1 MKKMTDTTEQKKNKP
16 MPLTG
21 IKILEYGVF
30 HAGPG
35 STAILGDLGA
45 DIIKIESGFGDPE
58 RYWTKVA
65 EIDMAMPNGESI
77 MHEVSN
83 RNKRG
88 IYLDIT
94 TEKGREIFHQLIREA
109 DVFLTNLRK
118 TTKKKLGIDYETL
131 SAVNPKIIHANVSG
145 YGPEGPMSNIG
156 AFDPLGQARSGL
168 MFATGSSE
176 PTMLHLG
183 VLDQA
188 TAIAASH
195 AILTALLVKERQG
208 IGQEIHVSLY
218 STALWMQH
226 PNMMLSSAL
235 SVNPCVTGVRTHHSP
250 LRNRFQCKDGK
261 WIIGTHH
268 PEEKYWSDFCKA
280 MGKETLLKDR
290 KYTDEAVR
298 PVTSP
303 ELIEMFDAAFLEKT
317 RDQWMEVFQPLGL
330 MFCPVLHVTEVEHDP
345 QAIVNGYVVPYE
357 HRSLGKINIP
367 GYPIHFSANSAGTRF
382 SAPGIGEH
390 TAEILKEIGYESE
403 EIENLKKQGIVK

>member
-1 MKKMTDTTEQKKNKP
+1 MTELPQPNSGKP
-16 MPLTG
+16 MPLAG

-35 STAILGDLGA
+35 STAIPGDLGA

-65 EIDMAMPNGESI
+65 EIDMAMPDGESI

-88 IYLDIT
+88 IYLDIM
-94 TEKGREIFHQLIREA
+94 TENGRKIFERLIKEA

-118 TTKKKLGIDYETL
+118 TTKKKLGIDYETI
-131 SAVNPKIIHANVSG
+131 SKINPLIIHTNVSG

-168 MFATGSSE
+168 MFATGSAE
-176 PTMLHLG
+176 PAMLHLG
-183 VLDQA
+183 VLDQS

-208 IGQEIHVSLY
+208 IGQELHVSLY

-226 PNMMLSSAL
+226 PNMMLASAIG
-235 SVNPCVTGVRTHHSP
+235 VNPCVTGVRTHHSP

-268 PEEKYWSDFCKA
+268 PEEKYWTTFCKA
-280 MGKETLLKDR
+280 MGREALLEDER
-290 KYTDEAVR
+290 YTDKFGR
-298 PVTSP
+298 PVTSA
-303 ELIEMFDAAFLEKT
+303 ELIQIFDKSFLEKT
-317 RDQWMEVFQPLGL
+317 RDEWMEVFQPLGL
-330 MFCPVLHVTEVEHDP
+330 MFCSVLHITEVEHDP
-345 QAIVNGYVVPYE
+345 QAQVNGYVVPFE
-357 HRSLGKINIP
+357 HRSLGRINIP
-367 GYPIHFSANSAGTRF
+367 GYPIHFSENSAGTRF
-382 SAPGIGEH
+382 SAPHIGEH
-390 TAEILKEIGYESE
+390 TDEIMKEIGYGEQ
-403 EIENLKKQGIVK
+403 EISKLKQQGVIK